1 MRRKCIFPEWM
12 TSWAKM
18 VGTIPFLGFHL
29 TKILRA
35 GYSALIHIDALH
47 TIEILQSVQFNRWN
61 LLTNSVYDINQWSN
75 SYDRKIK
82 RS

>member
-1 MRRKCIFPEWM
+1 M

-47 TIEILQSVQFNRWN
+47 TIENYDSRVKDIMGNFTVSTIQS
-61 LLTNSVYDINQWSN
+61 LELTD
-75 SYDRKIK
+75 K
-82 RS
+82 